1 MTAQTPTFQQ
11 PIEASPVEKEFRS
24 KLSVYCDEKG
34 ISKLP
39 GGGWII
45 KARPD
50 LDRNLFVK
58 LYSMLTDEYGA
69 TYSSLTGTFTVTE
82 LIDPQLHSNKQA
94 SRDYSLAE
102 SKNGLGELVPI
113 LYCIVDGKEEIID
126 GFHRSGESPNWRREF
141 IPWITNRVQLEAA
154 RLAVNFNRRGVDP
167 EEVKERIALLAEHL
181 KPDQIIRLTGIKKT
195 TVYKYYPQEKKNQF
209 MVHVRKKPTVA
220 VSEPVRFV
228 PQTEQIAKPTITT
241 PEKPLQQEPPA
252 IPVPRAEQA
261 PIEEQLHETLPI
273 PAVTEP
279 LQIVNQVNP
288 FEAAQAEYA
297 KAEQTEESKRRSLIA
312 ATLRQPNLVPAV
324 IVQDLAAQ
332 FSRVYFGGMKPEKL
346 AALTTQLIT
355 LLYEDAKTSGQ
366 LEAFYRQIEGGI

>member
-1 MTAQTPTFQQ
+1 
-11 PIEASPVEKEFRS
+11 
-24 KLSVYCDEKG
+24 
-34 ISKLP
+34 
-39 GGGWII
+39 
-45 KARPD
+45 
-50 LDRNLFVK
+50 
-58 LYSMLTDEYGA
+58 
-69 TYSSLTGTFTVTE
+69 
-82 LIDPQLHSNKQA
+82 
-94 SRDYSLAE
+94 
-102 SKNGLGELVPI
+102 
-113 LYCIVDGKEEIID
+113 
-126 GFHRSGESPNWRREF
+126 
-141 IPWITNRVQLEAA
+141 
-154 RLAVNFNRRGVDP
+154 VDP

-228 PQTEQIAKPTITT
+228 PQTEQIAKPAIPT

-252 IPVPRAEQA
+252 IPVPRAE
-261 PIEEQLHETLPI
+261 
-273 PAVTEP
+273 
-279 LQIVNQVNP
+279 QVNP